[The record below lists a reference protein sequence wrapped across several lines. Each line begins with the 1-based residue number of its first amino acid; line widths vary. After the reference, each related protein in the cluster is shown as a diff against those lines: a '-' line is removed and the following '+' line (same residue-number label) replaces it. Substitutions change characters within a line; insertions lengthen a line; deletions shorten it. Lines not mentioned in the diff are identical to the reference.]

1 MPNGPLQIR
10 VLGGGCEN
18 CHNLEKNARAA
29 AQQLGIEAT
38 FELTGDHAE
47 YARYKLLYTPGLVVN
62 GKLVSAGRVPDVA
75 EVTSLIATALAEA

>member
-1 MPNGPLQIR
+1 MSGGKMQIK

-29 AQQLGIEAT
+29 AEQLGVEAT
-38 FELTGDHAE
+38 FELTGDRTE
-47 YARYKLLYTPGLVVN
+47 YARYGLLYTPGLVVN

-75 EVTSLIATALAEA
+75 EVVSLLATALAEA

>member
-1 MPNGPLQIR
+1 MTMHIK

-29 AQQLGIEAT
+29 AEQLGIDAS
-38 FELTGDHAE
+38 FELTGDRAE

-62 GKLVSAGRVPDVA
+62 DKLVSAGRVPDVA
-75 EVTSLIATALAEA
+75 EVAGLLATALAAA